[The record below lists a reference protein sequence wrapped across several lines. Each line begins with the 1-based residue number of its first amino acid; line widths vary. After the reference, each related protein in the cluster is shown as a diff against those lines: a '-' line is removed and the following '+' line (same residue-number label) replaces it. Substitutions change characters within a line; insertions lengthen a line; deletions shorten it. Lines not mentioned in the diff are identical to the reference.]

1 MLWSSI
7 ALANNINIEA
17 KNITIDKNK
26 QTSIFE
32 NEVVIQTIE
41 KNKIQSDYAEYDK
54 SKGII
59 KLKNNV
65 ILKDKEKI

>member
-1 MLWSSI
+1 MKSKLILTYFFLFWSSI

-32 NEVVIQTIE
+32 TEVVIQTIE

-59 KLKNNV
+59 RG
-65 ILKDKEKI
+65 